1 MNPFA
6 SPSTFSLGSGAHCF
20 SMLHKLRAS
29 DSGLHTVSTICAVSE
44 SGMHLLLC
52 TCVYTHIHQQPSF
65 LPKTRQTETPGTVS
79 RETLPD
85 SQGDGVEGQQVA
97 KGRQPCRGNSYT
109 GVLVFLSCGRSEERG
124 LVCTW
129 GWDDLV
135 KDPDC
140 HAEEVGLSCGKLPVV
155 SNSRVWYRGLFAS

>member
-6 SPSTFSLGSGAHCF
+6 LPSTFFLGSGAHCF
-20 SMLHKLRAS
+20 SVLHKLRVAH
-29 DSGLHTVSTICAVSE
+29 SGLHTVNTIDAVSE

-52 TCVYTHIHQQPSF
+52 TCVCTHTYPNNPPSF
-65 LPKTRQTETPGTVS
+65 QNQTEMPGTVS

-97 KGRQPCRGNSYT
+97 KGRQPCWGNSYT

-124 LVCTW
+124 LVCT
-129 GWDDLV
+129 
-135 KDPDC
+135 
-140 HAEEVGLSCGKLPVV
+140 
-155 SNSRVWYRGLFAS
+155 

>member
-97 KGRQPCRGNSYT
+97 NGEAALSGELLYWCA
-109 GVLVFLSCGRSEERG
+109 GVLVLWEVRGERACLYLG
-124 LVCTW
+124 L
-129 GWDDLV
+129 G
-135 KDPDC
+135 
-140 HAEEVGLSCGKLPVV
+140 
-155 SNSRVWYRGLFAS
+155 